1 MGIHFGFY
9 FAGKAHATGDLCK
22 KNLPVIGNPDLFCL
36 NLFSKNL
43 SD

>member
-1 MGIHFGFY
+1 MS
-9 FAGKAHATGDLCK
+9 KAHATGDRK
-22 KNLPVIGNPDLFCL
+22 KALPVVGNPDLFCL

>member
-1 MGIHFGFY
+1 MGIHFGFHLMS
-9 FAGKAHATGDLCK
+9 KAHATGDLCK
-22 KNLPVIGNPDLFCL
+22 KALPVIDNPDLFCL